1 MFSPY
6 SIFIGAR
13 YTSSKRGS
21 RLTTFLSRTAIA
33 GLVVGVG
40 LLIVVLSVMNG
51 FEREMRERILG
62 LVPHISLYAADP
74 KADWRT
80 TAARVEKIPGVVSAS
95 PLLQLNAMLVNGR
108 DAQAT
113 LLFGIDPAR
122 ESKATAL
129 THFLAA
135 DAIARLQNDAETIV
149 LGQGLAH
156 KLGVKVGDRITVI
169 VPDRDADTGNSGL
182 QSAQVRPHIARF
194 TLAGLIA
201 SGTELDESL
210 ALLQLDAAQTLSG
223 DHSNAIALRVSV
235 DDLFAAPRIAGEL
248 WRVLEGRYYASDWTA
263 SQGNLYSAIALSKRL
278 VGMMLAIIIAVAAFN
293 VVSAL
298 VLVVNDKHGD
308 IAILR
313 SQGATSSGIVKI
325 FLVQG
330 FLVGAIG
337 TVAGVIFG
345 VALALVIT
353 DLVAWLEH
361 LLHIQFLRS
370 DVYPISYLPS
380 DVRLGDVL
388 NVAGTALI
396 MSTLAAI
403 YPAWRAAKV
412 QPALALRYD

>member
-1 MFSPY
+1 MFAPY
-6 SIFIGAR
+6 SFFIGAR

-21 RLTTFLSRTAIA
+21 RLSTFLSRTAIA

-62 LVPHISLYAADP
+62 LVPHVSLYAADP
-74 KADWRT
+74 KADWRK
-80 TAARVEKIPGVVSAS
+80 TAARVEKIPGVVSAA
-95 PLLQLNAMLVNGR
+95 PLLQLNAMLVSGNN
-108 DAQAT
+108 AQAT
-113 LLFGIDPAR
+113 LLFGIDPER
-122 ESKATAL
+122 ERKATAL
-129 THFLAA
+129 THFIVA
-135 DAIARLQNDAETIV
+135 DAIARLQSDGEAIA
-149 LGQGLAH
+149 LGQGLAR
-156 KLGVKVGDRITVI
+156 KLGVDVGARITVI
-169 VPDRDADTGNSGL
+169 VPDRDSDSGNLRPRMARYTLVGL
-182 QSAQVRPHIARF
+182 VK
-194 TLAGLIA
+194 

-210 ALLQLDAAQTLSG
+210 ALLRLDAAQTLSG

-235 DDLFAAPRIAGEL
+235 DDLFAAPRIAGDL
-248 WRVLEGRYYASDWTA
+248 WRILEGKYYASDWTA

-298 VLVVNDKHGD
+298 VLVVNDKQGD

-345 VALALVIT
+345 VALSLVIT
-353 DLVAWLEH
+353 DLVAGLEH

-380 DVRLGDVL
+380 DIRLADVFY
-388 NVAGTALI
+388 VAGTALL
-396 MSTLAAI
+396 MSMLAAI

-412 QPALALRYD
+412 QPAVALRYD

>member
-1 MFSPY
+1 MFTPY
-6 SIFIGAR
+6 SVFIGAR

-33 GLVVGVG
+33 GLVIGVG

-74 KADWRT
+74 KADWHV
-80 TAARVEKIPGVVSAS
+80 TADRVEKIPGVVSAS

-108 DAQAT
+108 GAQAT
-113 LLFGIDPAR
+113 LLFGIDPER
-122 ESKATAL
+122 ETKATAL
-129 THFLAA
+129 SHFLAA
-135 DAIARLQNDAETIV
+135 GAIAHLQNDADAIA

-156 KLGVKVGDRITVI
+156 KLGVDVGARITVI
-169 VPDRDADTGNSGL
+169 VPDRDIDSGNMHP
-182 QSAQVRPHIARF
+182 RIARF
-194 TLAGLIA
+194 TLVGLIK
-201 SGTELDESL
+201 SGTELDQSL
-210 ALLQLDAAQTLSG
+210 ALLRLDAAQTLSG
-223 DHSNAIALRVSV
+223 DHSNAIALRVTV
-235 DDLFAAPRIAGEL
+235 NDLFAAPRIAGDL
-248 WRVLEGRYYASDWTA
+248 WRVLGGKYYASDWTA

-313 SQGATSSGIVKI
+313 SQGATSNGIVKI

-330 FLVGAIG
+330 FLVGLIG
-337 TVAGVIFG
+337 TVVGVIFG
-345 VALALVIT
+345 VALSLVIT
-353 DLVAWLEH
+353 DLVAGIEH
-361 LLHIQFLRS
+361 VLHVQFLRS

-380 DVRLGDVL
+380 DVRVGDVL
-388 NVAGTALI
+388 RVAGTALI
-396 MSTLAAI
+396 MSMIAAI

>member
-1 MFSPY
+1 MFTPY

-13 YTSSKRGS
+13 YTGSKRGS

-62 LVPHISLYAADP
+62 LVPHVSLYAADP
-74 KADWRT
+74 NVDWRV
-80 TAARVEKIPGVVSAS
+80 TAARVEKVPGVVSAS
-95 PLLQLNAMLVNGR
+95 PLLQLNAMLVNGAN
-108 DAQAT
+108 AQAT
-113 LLFGIDPAR
+113 LLFGVDPER
-122 ESKATAL
+122 ERKATAL
-129 THFLAA
+129 SHFLAA
-135 DAIARLQNDAETIV
+135 DAIARMQKENDVIA
-149 LGQGLAH
+149 LGQGLAR
-156 KLGVKVGDRITVI
+156 KLGVVVGERITVI
-169 VPDRDADTGNSGL
+169 VPDRDAETG
-182 QSAQVRPHIARF
+182 AMHPRMARY
-194 TLAGLIA
+194 TLAGLVK

-210 ALLQLDAAQTLSG
+210 ALMRLDAAQSLSG
-223 DHSNAIALRVSV
+223 DHSNAVALRVTV
-235 DDLFAAPRIAGEL
+235 TDLFAAPRIAGEL
-248 WRVLEGRYYASDWTA
+248 WRILEGKYYASDWTA

-298 VLVVNDKHGD
+298 VLVVNDKQGD

-313 SQGATSSGIVKI
+313 SQGATSSGIIKI

-337 TVAGVIFG
+337 TLAGVIFG
-345 VALALVIT
+345 VALSLVIT
-353 DLVAWLEH
+353 DLVAGLEH
-361 LLHIQFLRS
+361 VLHVQFLRS

-380 DVRLGDVL
+380 DVRLGDVIY
-388 NVAGTALI
+388 VAGTALM
-396 MSTLAAI
+396 MSMLAAI
-403 YPAWRAAKV
+403 YPAWRASKV

>member
-1 MFSPY
+1 MFTPY

-13 YTSSKRGS
+13 YTGSKRGS

-33 GLVVGVG
+33 GLVVGVA
-40 LLIVVLSVMNG
+40 LLILVLSVMNG

-74 KADWRT
+74 SVDWHA
-80 TAARVEKIPGVVSAS
+80 TAARVEKIPGVISAS

-122 ESKATAL
+122 ESRATAL
-129 THFLAA
+129 SNFLAA
-135 DAIARLQNDAETIV
+135 DAIARLQNDAEAIA
-149 LGQGLAH
+149 LGQGLANE
-156 KLGVKVGDRITVI
+156 LGVKVGDRITVI
-169 VPDRDADTGNSGL
+169 VPDRDVGTGNM
-182 QSAQVRPHIARF
+182 RPRIARF
-194 TLAGLIA
+194 TLAGLVA
-201 SGTELDESL
+201 SGTELDETL
-210 ALLQLDAAQTLSG
+210 ALLRLDAAQALSG
-223 DHSNAIALRVSV
+223 EQSDAIALRVSV

-248 WRVLEGRYYASDWTA
+248 WRELEGKYYASDWTA

-313 SQGATSSGIVKI
+313 SQGATSSGIIKI

-337 TVAGVIFG
+337 TVVGVIG
-345 VALALVIT
+345 GIGLSLVIT
-353 DLVAWLEH
+353 DFVALLERI
-361 LLHIQFLRS
+361 LHVQFLRS

-380 DVRLGDVL
+380 DIRWGDVVY
-388 NVAGTALI
+388 VAGTALV

>member
-1 MFSPY
+1 MFTPY

-33 GLVVGVG
+33 GLVIGVG

-62 LVPHISLYAADP
+62 LVPHISLFAADP
-74 KADWRT
+74 NSDWHV
-80 TAARVEKIPGVVSAS
+80 TAARVEKIPGVISAS
-95 PLLQLNAMLVNGR
+95 PLMQLNAMLVNGQS
-108 DAQAT
+108 AQAT
-113 LLFGIDPAR
+113 LLFGIDPER

-129 THFLAA
+129 SNFLSA
-135 DAIARLQNDAETIV
+135 DAIVRLSSESEAIV
-149 LGQGLAH
+149 LGQGLAR
-156 KLGVKVGDRITVI
+156 KLGVEVGGRVTVI
-169 VPDRDADTGNSGL
+169 VPDRDADTGNM
-182 QSAQVRPHIARF
+182 RPHMARF
-194 TLAGLIA
+194 TLVGLIV

-210 ALLQLDAAQTLSG
+210 ALLRLDAAQTLSG
-223 DHSNAIALRVSV
+223 DHSNAVALRVSV
-235 DDLFAAPRIAGEL
+235 DDLFAAPRIAADL
-248 WRVLEGRYYASDWTA
+248 WRELEGKYYASDWTA
-263 SQGNLYSAIALSKRL
+263 SQGNLYSAISLSKRL

-293 VVSAL
+293 IVSAL

-313 SQGATSSGIVKI
+313 SQGATSSGIIKI

-337 TVAGVIFG
+337 TVVGVICG
-345 VALALVIT
+345 VALSLVIT
-353 DLVAWLEH
+353 DLIAGFEH
-361 LLHIQFLRS
+361 LFHVQFLRS

-380 DVRLGDVL
+380 DVRFVDVL
-388 NVAGTALI
+388 YVAGTALV
-396 MSTLAAI
+396 MSMLAAI

>member
-6 SIFIGAR
+6 SLFIGAR

-74 KADWRT
+74 KADWRS
-80 TAARVEKIPGVVSAS
+80 TAERVEKIPGVVSAS

-113 LLFGIDPAR
+113 LLFGVDPAR

-129 THFLAA
+129 SHFLAA
-135 DAIARLQNDAETIV
+135 SAIERLQNDADTIA

-169 VPDRDADTGNSGL
+169 VPDRDAGTGN
-182 QSAQVRPHIARF
+182 VRPHIARF

-210 ALLQLDAAQTLSG
+210 ALLRLDAAQTLSG
-223 DHSNAIALRVSV
+223 DNSNAIALRVSV
-235 DDLFAAPRIAGEL
+235 NDLFAAPRIAGEL
-248 WRVLEGRYYASDWTA
+248 WHVLDGKYYASDWTA

-337 TVAGVIFG
+337 TGVGVIFG
-345 VALALVIT
+345 VALSLVIT

-361 LLHIQFLRS
+361 LLHLQFLRS

-380 DVRLGDVL
+380 DIRCGDVL
-388 NVAGTALI
+388 RVASTALI

>member
-1 MFSPY
+1 MFNPY
-6 SIFIGAR
+6 SVFIGAR

-33 GLVVGVG
+33 GLVIGVG

-74 KADWRT
+74 KADWHT
-80 TAARVEKIPGVVSAS
+80 TAARVEQMPGVVSAS

-113 LLFGIDPAR
+113 LLFGVDPAR
-122 ESKATAL
+122 ERKATAL
-129 THFLAA
+129 AHFLAA
-135 DAIARLQNDAETIV
+135 NAIERLQNDADAIA

-169 VPDRDADTGNSGL
+169 VPDRDADTGNL
-182 QSAQVRPHIARF
+182 RPHIARF
-194 TLAGLIA
+194 TLAGLVA

-210 ALLQLDAAQTLSG
+210 ALLRLDAAQTLSG
-223 DHSNAIALRVSV
+223 DRSDAIALRVSV
-235 DDLFAAPRIAGEL
+235 DNLFAAPRIAGEL
-248 WRVLEGRYYASDWTA
+248 WRVLEGKYYASDWTA
-263 SQGNLYSAIALSKRL
+263 AQGNLYSAIALSKRL

-313 SQGATSSGIVKI
+313 SQGATSNGIIKI

-337 TVAGVIFG
+337 TLVGVIFG
-345 VALALVIT
+345 VVLSLVIT
-353 DLVAWLEH
+353 DLVAWLEQ
-361 LLHIQFLRS
+361 LLHVQFLRS

-380 DVRLGDVL
+380 DVRIGDVL
-388 NVAGTALI
+388 RVAGTALI

>member
-1 MFSPY
+1 MFTPY
-6 SIFIGAR
+6 SIFIGTR

-33 GLVVGVG
+33 GLAIGVG

-62 LVPHISLYAADP
+62 LVPHISLYAANP
-74 KADWRT
+74 NADWHT
-80 TAARVEKIPGVVSAS
+80 TAARVEKVPGVVSAS
-95 PLLQLNAMLVNGR
+95 PLLQLNAMLVNGQN
-108 DAQAT
+108 AQAT

-122 ESKATAL
+122 ETKATAL

-135 DAIARLQNDAETIV
+135 DAVAHLQSDAEAIA

-156 KLGVKVGDRITVI
+156 KLGVDVGARITVI
-169 VPDRDADTGNSGL
+169 VPDRTDGTGTM
-182 QSAQVRPHIARF
+182 RPHVARF
-194 TLAGLIA
+194 TLVGLIK

-210 ALLQLDAAQTLSG
+210 ALLRLDAAQTLSG

-235 DDLFAAPRIAGEL
+235 NDLFAAPRIAAEL
-248 WRVLEGRYYASDWTA
+248 WRELEGKYFASDWTS

-293 VVSAL
+293 VISAL

-313 SQGATSSGIVKI
+313 SQGATSNGIVKI

-345 VALALVIT
+345 VALSLVIT
-353 DLVAWLEH
+353 DLVAGLEH
-361 LLHIQFLRS
+361 LLHFQFLRS

-380 DVRLGDVL
+380 DVRIGDVCY
-388 NVAGTALI
+388 VAGTALV

-403 YPAWRAAKV
+403 YPAFRAAKV

>member
-6 SIFIGAR
+6 SVFIGAR
-13 YTSSKRGS
+13 YTGSRRGS

-33 GLVVGVG
+33 GLVIGVG

-62 LVPHISLYAADP
+62 LVPHVSLYAADP
-74 KADWRT
+74 RANWRI
-80 TAARVEKIPGVVSAS
+80 TAERVEKMPGVKSAA
-95 PLLQLNAMLVNGR
+95 PLLQLNAMLVNGPT
-108 DAQAT
+108 AQAT

-122 ESKATAL
+122 ERRSTAL
-129 THFLAA
+129 ENFLAA
-135 DAIARLQNDAETIV
+135 QSVARLEREDDAIA
-149 LGQGLAH
+149 LGQGLAQ
-156 KLGVKVGDRITVI
+156 KLGVEIGARITVI
-169 VPDRDADTGNSGL
+169 VPDRDVETGLMRPRVGRYTLVGL
-182 QSAQVRPHIARF
+182 VK
-194 TLAGLIA
+194 

-210 ALLQLDAAQTLSG
+210 ALLRLDVAQALSG
-223 DHSNAIALRVSV
+223 DRSDAVALRVSV
-235 DDLFAAPRIAGEL
+235 DDLFAAPRIAAEL
-248 WRVLEGRYYASDWTA
+248 WQALEGVYYASDWTA

-298 VLVVNDKHGD
+298 VLVVNDKQGD

-313 SQGATSSGIVKI
+313 SQGATSSGIVRI

-337 TVAGVIFG
+337 TLGGVIFG
-345 VALALVIT
+345 VVLSLIIT
-353 DLVAWLEH
+353 DLVAALEQ
-361 LLHIQFLRS
+361 LLHVQFLRA
-370 DVYPISYLPS
+370 DVYPISYLPA
-380 DVRLGDVL
+380 DIRLVDVL
-388 NVAGTALI
+388 YVAGTALA
-396 MSTLAAI
+396 MSMVAAI